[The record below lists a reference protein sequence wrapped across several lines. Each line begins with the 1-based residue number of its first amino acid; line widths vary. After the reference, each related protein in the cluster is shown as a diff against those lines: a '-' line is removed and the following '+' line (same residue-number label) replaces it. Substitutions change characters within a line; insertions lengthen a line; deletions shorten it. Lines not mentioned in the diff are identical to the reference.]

1 MIFRYQHQG
10 QIHTVQIEAFSDQEY
25 HIRIEDREYRVQA
38 SAWSDHVRRLL
49 TEQETHIAYSAAD
62 SRRHWIQ
69 LDGEAPV
76 VLQTAEAKSQ
86 RRARGTGGHAHLNAQ
101 MPGQVVDVLVTAGDR
116 VSAGQVVVL
125 LEAMKMEIRI
135 TAPYDGVVE
144 QVYVAK
150 GDVVERDQSL
160 IDIAAAA
167 EATSD

>member
-10 QIHTVQIEAFSDQEY
+10 QIHTVQIDALSDGEY
-25 HIRIEDREYRVQA
+25 QVRIEDREYRVQA
-38 SAWSDHVRRLL
+38 SSWSDHVRRLL
-49 TEQETHIAYSAAD
+49 IDQRTHIAYSASD
-62 SRRHWIQ
+62 NRRRWVQ

-76 VLQTAEAKSQ
+76 MLQTAEAQSQ
-86 RRARGTGGHAHLNAQ
+86 RRVRGTGGHAHLNAQ
-101 MPGQVVDVLVTAGDR
+101 MPGQVVDVLVTAGDQ
-116 VSAGQVVVL
+116 VSAGQVVLL

-160 IDIAAAA
+160 IDIAAS
-167 EATSD
+167 ETSSD

>member
-1 MIFRYQHQG
+1 
-10 QIHTVQIEAFSDQEY
+10 
-25 HIRIEDREYRVQA
+25 
-38 SAWSDHVRRLL
+38 
-49 TEQETHIAYSAAD
+49 D

-76 VLQTAEAKSQ
+76 VLQTAEVKSH
-86 RRARGTGGHAHLNAQ
+86 RRARGAGGHAHLNAQ

-160 IDIAAAA
+160 IDIAEAA
-167 EATSD
+167 ETASD